1 MSFNLEDARVGDLL
15 VCYLAYLNSPKA
27 EAKVE
32 ELLGKFI
39 VVSKSSSEA
48 NNNKNGDNDVLT
60 LYMLYRNF
68 RWSPSSDKVGSI
80 ITMDVEYMKGCFFSY
95 KVAYRPEGKE
105 VVQSGLSWDD
115 HEPNEN
121 VGISTIME
129 DSL

>member
-1 MSFNLEDARVGDLL
+1 MSYKLDNVQVGDIIDITTTSVYAHRAGVVIAKFL
-15 VCYLAYLNSPKA
+15 VLAKEP
-27 EAKVE
+27 
-32 ELLGKFI
+32 
-39 VVSKSSSEA
+39 SEA

-68 RWSPSSDKVGSI
+68 RWSPSSDKVGST

-95 KVAYRPEGKE
+95 EVVYRPEGKE

-121 VGISTIME
+121 VGINTIME

>member
-1 MSFNLEDARVGDLL
+1 MSYKLDNIEVGDIIDITTTSVYAHRAGVVIAKFL
-15 VCYLAYLNSPKA
+15 VLAKEP
-27 EAKVE
+27 
-32 ELLGKFI
+32 
-39 VVSKSSSEA
+39 SEA

-121 VGISTIME
+121 VGINTIME

>member
-1 MSFNLEDARVGDLL
+1 MSYKLDNVQVGDIIDITTTSVYAHKAGVVVAKFL
-15 VCYLAYLNSPKA
+15 VLAKEP
-27 EAKVE
+27 
-32 ELLGKFI
+32 
-39 VVSKSSSEA
+39 SEA

-60 LYMLYRNF
+60 LYMLYNF

-80 ITMDVEYMKGCFFSY
+80 VTMAVKDLKGCLYSY

-121 VGISTIME
+121 VGINTIME

>member
-1 MSFNLEDARVGDLL
+1 MSYKLDNVQVGDIIDITTTSVYAHRAGVVVAKFL
-15 VCYLAYLNSPKA
+15 VLAKEP
-27 EAKVE
+27 
-32 ELLGKFI
+32 
-39 VVSKSSSEA
+39 SEA

-60 LYMLYRNF
+60 LYMLYNF

-80 ITMDVEYMKGCFFSY
+80 VTMAVKDLKGCLYSY

-121 VGISTIME
+121 VGINTIME

>member
-1 MSFNLEDARVGDLL
+1 MSYKLDNVQVGDIIDITTTSVYAHRAGVVVAKFL
-15 VCYLAYLNSPKA
+15 VLAKEP
-27 EAKVE
+27 
-32 ELLGKFI
+32 
-39 VVSKSSSEA
+39 SEA

-60 LYMLYRNF
+60 LYMLYNF

-80 ITMDVEYMKGCFFSY
+80 VTMAVKDLEGCLYSY

-121 VGISTIME
+121 VGINTIME

>member
-1 MSFNLEDARVGDLL
+1 MSYKLDNIEVGDIIDITTTSVYAHRAGVVVAKFL
-15 VCYLAYLNSPKA
+15 VLAKEP
-27 EAKVE
+27 
-32 ELLGKFI
+32 
-39 VVSKSSSEA
+39 SEA

-60 LYMLYRNF
+60 LYMLYNF

-80 ITMDVEYMKGCFFSY
+80 VTMAVKDLKGCLYSC